1 MWFLQLLTPWHCGD
15 GFLWKI
21 TIFDIMDTLQVDI
34 LNPKANRLLK
44 DLAALGLIAIKPIG
58 NDGFQ
63 TLVDKIRSTAGDD
76 LPSLTEITEEVEI
89 VRSQRYAKKKA

>member
-1 MWFLQLLTPWHCGD
+1 
-15 GFLWKI
+15 
-21 TIFDIMDTLQVDI
+21 MDTLQVDI

-63 TLVDKIRSTAGDD
+63 ALVDKFRLIATEDA
-76 LPSLTEITEEVEI
+76 PSLAEITEEVEM